1 MGEQVAD
8 SIGLSHQ
15 IGTVEGKVDALSGR
29 IEAIESG
36 QREMRAQG
44 TQEHAEVRQT
54 VRDAVESIEQKLAS
68 RLTKHSE
75 EIDDLQESRA
85 KVRGVILLLL
95 SGSTIAAAAA
105 AVLSVTG
112 VL

>member
-1 MGEQVAD
+1 MTD
-8 SIGLSHQ
+8 PGLSHQ
-15 IGTVEGKVDALSGR
+15 IGKVEGKVDALSDR
-29 IEAIESG
+29 IGAIEGS

-44 TQEHAEVRQT
+44 TQEHTEVRQA
-54 VRDAVESIEQKLAS
+54 VRDGVESIEQKLTT
-68 RLTKHSE
+68 RLNKHSE

-85 KVRGVILLLL
+85 KGRGIVLLLL

-105 AVLSVTG
+105 AVLGVAG